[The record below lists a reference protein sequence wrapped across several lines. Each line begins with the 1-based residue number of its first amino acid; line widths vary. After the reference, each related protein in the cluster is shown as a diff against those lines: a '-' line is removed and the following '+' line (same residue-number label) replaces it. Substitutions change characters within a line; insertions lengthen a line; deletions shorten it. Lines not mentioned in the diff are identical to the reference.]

1 MRDLNNID
9 IKDIANGYSIE
20 NNPDNYEQTRDAYID
35 GFNYCLEEVQKQ
47 YTPMKLQYLGKWVQ
61 AMVKTKEI

>member
-9 IKDIANGYSIE
+9 IKDAANKYTIDK
-20 NNPDNYEQTRDAYID
+20 NPQNYEETRDAYID
-35 GFNYCLEEVQKQ
+35 GFNFCLEEIQKA

-61 AMVKTKEI
+61 TLVKTKEI